1 MLKLWFSLISGFFGF
16 DFNFENKFRRLII
29 IQNNYFIYI
38 LYSMPNRTVKRR
50 TRGGGFFDWFT
61 GNKTQNQ
68 VQNQMYGQN
77 QGQTPGKL
85 QLSPWSNLK
94 QRFGYSQRQSPYQS
108 SASSSS
114 SSPYS
119 FFGRRQPQPQR
130 QVERITPSYIEN
142 DENDRY
148 ITGGGR
154 RRKNRKTRKGRKM
167 RTRKNR

>member
-1 MLKLWFSLISGFFGF
+1 
-16 DFNFENKFRRLII
+16 
-29 IQNNYFIYI
+29 
-38 LYSMPNRTVKRR
+38 MPNRTVKRR
-50 TRGGGFFDWFT
+50 TRGGGFFDWFS
-61 GNKTQNQ
+61 GNKNQNQ
-68 VQNQMYGQN
+68 NQEQNQNQMYGQN

-108 SASSSS
+108 SPSS

-119 FFGRRQPQPQR
+119 FFGRRQPQR
-130 QVERITPSYIEN
+130 QVERITPSFVEN

-148 ITGGGR
+148 ITGGSR